1 MDIDIKSPFWSPA
14 GASGFILDW
23 DGVIAET
30 RLDFTP
36 LREKY
41 YGGRRAMLLE
51 EAHTLAPETREEFFA
66 ELVALEMAGAEKPS
80 LSKARASCSRGLT
93 RTACP
98 TASSQETAWR
108 S

>member
-51 EAHTLAPETREEFFA
+51 EACTLAPETREEFFA
-66 ELVALEMAGAEKPS
+66 ELVALEMAGAEKAEPVEG
-80 LSKARASCSRGLT
+80 ARELLVRRPAV
-93 RTACP
+93 AP
-98 TASSQETAWR
+98 
-108 S
+108 